1 MLQALASSW
10 LKTKLQEIAGKAMRK
25 PRIFIASSAESLDV
39 ADAFNVNF
47 DHQAEV
53 TVWKHGFALSQTT
66 IESLVQMADTVDFA
80 IFIFTP
86 DDVARIREKEKQ
98 VTRDNVVYELGLF
111 TGTLGKDRCFIVKP
125 RDIDLHLPTDLLGL
139 TAADYDGNRSDNN
152 LEAAVNHPSVLIKK
166 RVAELGLVS
175 QDLDIQKKIRR
186 KVGYNYKVGDT
197 EHLILTKILESYARS
212 PEGVAAHLVFNEI
225 KGISE
230 GHLSLALIKLER
242 LGYLDKSIVEDGQ
255 YEYYGFSITADG
267 IDYLLENEE
276 SLPKM
281 ESISPQPKTPV
292 DDFDGDIPF

>member
-1 MLQALASSW
+1 MLARKW
-10 LKTKLQEIAGKAMRK
+10 LNPKWQEAAINIMRK
-25 PRIFIASSAESLDV
+25 PRIFIASAAESLDV

-86 DDVARIREKEKQ
+86 DDVARIRDKEKQ
-98 VTRDNVVYELGLF
+98 VTRDNVIYELGLF

-139 TAADYDGNRSDNN
+139 TAADYDGNRSDKN

-175 QDLDIQKKIRR
+175 QDLDVQKKIRR
-186 KVGYNYKVGDT
+186 KIGYNYKVGET

-212 PEGVAAHLVFNEI
+212 PDGVAAHVVFNEI
-225 KGISE
+225 SGVSD

-242 LGYLDKSIVEDGQ
+242 LGYLDKSIVEDGDF
-255 YEYYGFSITADG
+255 EYYGFSITADG
-267 IDYLLENEE
+267 IDYLLENED
-276 SLPKM
+276 SLPKT
-281 ESISPQPKTPV
+281 EPASAPANTPV
-292 DDFDGDIPF
+292 DDFDDDIPF

>member
-1 MLQALASSW
+1 
-10 LKTKLQEIAGKAMRK
+10 MRK

-39 ADAFNVNF
+39 ADAFNVNL
-47 DHQAEV
+47 DRQAEV
-53 TVWKHGFALSQTT
+53 TVWKHGFALSQSI

-86 DDVARIREKEKQ
+86 DDVAQIREKESQ

-125 RDIDLHLPTDLLGL
+125 RDTDLHLPSDLLGL
-139 TAADYDGNRSDNN
+139 TAADYDGNRSDKN

-175 QDLDIQKKIRR
+175 QDLDVQKKVRR
-186 KVGYNYKVGDT
+186 KVGYKYKVGDT

-212 PEGVAAHLVFNEI
+212 PEGVAAHAVFNEI
-225 KGISE
+225 SRVSD

-242 LGYLDKSIVEDGQ
+242 LGYLDKSIVEDGN

-267 IDYLLENEE
+267 IDYLLENED

-281 ESISPQPKTPV
+281 DSDSRPNQPPV
-292 DDFDGDIPF
+292 DDFDDNIPF

>member
-1 MLQALASSW
+1 
-10 LKTKLQEIAGKAMRK
+10 MRK

-39 ADAFNVNF
+39 ADALNVNF

-66 IESLVQMADTVDFA
+66 IESLIKMADTVDFA

-86 DDVARIREKEKQ
+86 DDVAQIREKEKQ
-98 VTRDNVVYELGLF
+98 ITRDNVVYELGLF

-125 RDIDLHLPTDLLGL
+125 RDIDLHFPSDLLGL
-139 TAADYDGNRSDNN
+139 TAADYDGNRSDSN

-175 QDLDIQKKIRR
+175 LDLDIQKKIRR

-197 EHLILTKILESYARS
+197 EHLILTKVLESYARS

-225 KGISE
+225 KGISD

-242 LGYLDKSIVEDGQ
+242 LGYLDKSIVEDGN

-267 IDYLLENEE
+267 IDYLLDSEE
-276 SLPKM
+276 SLPKI
-281 ESISPQPKTPV
+281 EPISAQSKTSI
-292 DDFDGDIPF
+292 DDFDDDIPF

>member
-1 MLQALASSW
+1 
-10 LKTKLQEIAGKAMRK
+10 MRK

-39 ADAFNVNF
+39 ADAFNVNL

-53 TVWKHGFALSQTT
+53 TVWKHGFALSQST

-86 DDVARIREKEKQ
+86 DDVAQIREKESL

-125 RDIDLHLPTDLLGL
+125 RDTDLHLPSDLLGL

-175 QDLDIQKKIRR
+175 QDLDVQKKIRR
-186 KVGYNYKVGDT
+186 KVGYKYKVGES

-212 PEGVAAHLVFNEI
+212 PEGVAAYAVFNEI
-225 KGISE
+225 SGVSD

-242 LGYLDKSIVEDGQ
+242 LGYLDKSIVEDGH
-255 YEYYGFSITADG
+255 YEFYGFSITADG
-267 IDYLLENEE
+267 IDYLLENED

-281 ESISPQPKTPV
+281 DSDSRLTQTLV
-292 DDFDGDIPF
+292 GDFDDDIPF